1 MDDVLA
7 LYRLSFLF
15 YEQLK
20 VHFSFHTCTTKHK
33 SVGKVTCFS
42 HPLPPH
48 PPSVKVAVNTTTK
61 LTLYFV
67 WTSST
72 LDLGERG
79 AIKSVAR
86 DLN

>member
-1 MDDVLA
+1 MYNQTQKCWEGHLF
-7 LYRLSFLF
+7 LS
-15 YEQLK
+15 
-20 VHFSFHTCTTKHK
+20 
-33 SVGKVTCFS
+33 
-42 HPLPPH
+42 PLPPH